1 MEKLNVQQGILQ
13 VKRLEWR
20 DIILATYKIGEVT
33 KITHLSSDTI
43 RFYEKMGLYQIKRDS
58 NGRRVFNDDD
68 LEWLYFI
75 QQLKAVKMNLKQI
88 KAYGYLK
95 RMGVK
100 TLPQRIDFLYQHQAK
115 LISQQQSLKKIIE
128 RMNEKIDKTKKKKT
142 K

>member
-1 MEKLNVQQGILQ
+1 M
-13 VKRLEWR
+13 
-20 DIILATYKIGEVT
+20 
-33 KITHLSSDTI
+33 

-88 KAYGYLK
+88 KVYGYLK

-100 TLPQRIDFLYQHQAK
+100 TLPQRIDFLYQHQEK